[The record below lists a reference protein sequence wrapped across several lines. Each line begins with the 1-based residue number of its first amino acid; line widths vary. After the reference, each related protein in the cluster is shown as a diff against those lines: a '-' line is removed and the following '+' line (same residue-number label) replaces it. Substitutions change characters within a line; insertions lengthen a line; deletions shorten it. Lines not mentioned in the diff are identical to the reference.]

1 MSKIKDVV
9 ESLSP
14 KTSGSPRSAE
24 SLVEGLSIQSKKKVE
39 FKEQKPTNDQEN
51 SDSPTELSSKPVNGI
66 TARLNYTIPQ
76 PFDLATE
83 RRALGACN
91 GHKAPSVNN
100 NIESSNSPKK
110 SQPNSPDKSKKSLQ
124 PDHAK
129 HSEDDTCSIASERV
143 TKTRTTVPS
152 APVFRSSER
161 AEKRKEFNSWLEEKQ
176 QASELERLESEQR
189 LKEEQDAAIK
199 ELRKTLVF
207 KANPMPSFYHE
218 GPPSKV
224 ELKKPPPTRAKSPK
238 LGRRRS
244 CDDAVNASPADNNA
258 GLCSRSNHHSLD
270 AHKECAKK
278 SSHHVKKGDAEI
290 KDKEDSEDVELN
302 SDAVD
307 C

>member
-1 MSKIKDVV
+1 MSKNKDIV
-9 ESLSP
+9 ECLSP
-14 KTSGSPRSAE
+14 KTSGSPQSAE
-24 SLVEGLSIQSKKKVE
+24 SPVEKKKVE
-39 FKEQKPTNDQEN
+39 FKEPNNDQEN
-51 SDSPTELSSKPVNGI
+51 LDSPTKSSSRPVNGI

-83 RRALGACN
+83 RRAVGACN
-91 GHKAPSVNN
+91 GHKAPNFN

-110 SQPNSPDKSKKSLQ
+110 SQPNSPDKARKSLQ

-129 HSEDDTCSIASERV
+129 HSDDDTCSIASERV
-143 TKTRTTVPS
+143 TKNRTTVPT

-176 QASELERLESEQR
+176 QALELERWESEQK

-207 KANPMPSFYHE
+207 RANPMPSFYHE
-218 GPPSKV
+218 APPSKV

-238 LGRRRS
+238 LGRRSS
-244 CDDAVNASPADNNA
+244 CGDAANVSPADNNA
-258 GLCSRSNHHSLD
+258 GLCSRSNRHSLD

-278 SSHHVKKGDAEI
+278 SSHHVKKEDAEI
-290 KDKEDSEDVELN
+290 KDTENSEDVEQN
-302 SDAVD
+302 NDAVD